1 MAGPT
6 INGLYAQA
14 GNGADGVLIESTGSL
29 ANPQGIVYA
38 SSNYVGSATG
48 GNVISGNTGA
58 GVHLVGVGA
67 NRNLIQGNYIGVA
80 PGGGYK
86 FGTGDPGN
94 GGDGVLIED
103 GSQNQIGGSS
113 AALGNTIAS
122 KSWRRR

>member
-67 NRNLIQGNYIGVA
+67 NRNLIQGNYIGVV
-80 PGGGYK
+80 PG
-86 FGTGDPGN
+86 
-94 GGDGVLIED
+94 ED
-103 GSQNQIGGSS
+103 TSS
-113 AALGNTIAS
+113 EPETPVTATAS
-122 KSWRRR
+122 